1 MVRKINRDTKRKGGT
16 MNHKSHDRK
25 LRSASRLSLNP
36 LPYVLIF
43 TLCTLLSAPFA
54 YSADKLVVKD
64 GGGTSTFK
72 VDENGTI
79 STDVAS
85 TGSAVAHAFDS
96 TNSLSLNGDKLFVV
110 KNAGTSI
117 LTLNANNASSQ
128 GPNLDI
134 ATNQLAHMT
143 ITAATNTSG
152 WRPVLKG
159 VRARG
164 TLTAKQGILVNDY
177 LFSFLG
183 SGYDSTGAENVTGA
197 FDFLADE
204 DFTGPTNAGTNFQ
217 IALRGTGSTV
227 RTTRFFLKSNGN
239 VGLGTTAPT
248 QVLDVNSN
256 GIRIRNSKT
265 PVSSN
270 DACNQGDMA
279 WDANYVYVCIS
290 SNLWKRASLGTW

>member
-1 MVRKINRDTKRKGGT
+1 
-16 MNHKSHDRK
+16 MNHKSFDRK
-25 LRSASRLSLNP
+25 LRNSLRYA
-36 LPYVLIF
+36 LCGMLLA
-43 TLCTLLSAPFA
+43 LCTLLSASFA
-54 YSADKLVVKD
+54 FSADKLVVKD

-72 VDENGTI
+72 VDENGTV

-96 TNSLSLNGDKLFVV
+96 TNPLTLNGDKLFVV

-128 GPNLDI
+128 GPNLEI
-134 ATNQLAHMT
+134 ATNQLAY
-143 ITAATNTSG
+143 ISIVSANSSPLG

-164 TLTAKQGILVNDY
+164 SLSAKQGVLAGDY

-204 DFTGPTNAGTNFQ
+204 NFTGPTNAGTNFQ
-217 IALRGTGSTV
+217 VALRGTGSTV
-227 RTTRFFLKSNGN
+227 RTTRFFVKSNGN

-248 QVLDVNSN
+248 QVLDVNSD

-265 PVSSN
+265 PVNSN
-270 DACNQGDMA
+270 DVCNQGDMA
-279 WDANYVYVCIS
+279 WDSNYVYVCVS

>member
-1 MVRKINRDTKRKGGT
+1 MNSKFSTCRKV
-16 MNHKSHDRK
+16 
-25 LRSASRLSLNP
+25 SRLGKVFGVRL
-36 LPYVLIF
+36 LPASMLLA
-43 TLCTLLSAPFA
+43 LCVLLSAPFA
-54 YSADKLVVKD
+54 SAADKLIVKD

-85 TGSAVAHAFDS
+85 TGSAVAHPFDT
-96 TNSLSLNGDKLFVV
+96 TNSLTLNGDKLLVV
-110 KNAGTSI
+110 RNSGSDI
-117 LTLNANNASSQ
+117 LSLNANNASSQ
-128 GPNLDI
+128 GPHLEL
-134 ATNQLAHMT
+134 ATNQLAY
-143 ITAATNTSG
+143 ISIVSATSSLLG

-164 TLTAKQGILVNDY
+164 SLSAKQGVLAGDY

-204 DFTGPTNAGTNFQ
+204 NFMGATNAGTNFQ

-227 RTTRFFLKSNGN
+227 RTTRFFVKSNGN
-239 VGLGTTAPT
+239 VGIGTTTPT

-279 WDANYVYVCIS
+279 WDSNYVYVCVS
-290 SNLWKRASLGTW
+290 SNLWKRAGLGTW